1 MAIQERQIDSLNL
14 SEKRM
19 LILVGAKLRE
29 TNRIDSAIKIQD
41 FIRSKIGKWQGSK
54 EIKKWRE
61 AR

>member
-1 MAIQERQIDSLNL
+1 MATQERQIDSLNL

-29 TNRIDSAIKIQD
+29 TNRIDSAIRIQN

-54 EIKKWRE
+54 EIKKL
-61 AR
+61 